1 MPRETLSLE
10 DRKQLLAMKQF
21 DYGHVVIKVLQ
32 VLDAAEHELITQAE
46 KQLEKRVAELREDRD
61 HYKERTLHA
70 EKPGKTPYQW
80 NMKANSLVRVM
91 REAAK

>member
-10 DRKQLLAMKQF
+10 DRKQLLAMKHF

-61 HYKERTLHA
+61 HYKERALHA
-70 EKPGKTPYQW
+70 ESRMEEIIT
-80 NMKANSLVRVM
+80 ALNSHLDEKGQFR
-91 REAAK
+91 K